1 VDLTCTSGTVTTTPL
16 NASESLP
23 AVFMVTGADPGAT
36 CTATETVPA
45 GYTANQADCV
55 DVSLGGSCTVV
66 NTLIP
71 PLAATITVKKD
82 FSPDS
87 VATVPVTLS
96 CTSGTVTTPHLEVAE
111 GTPAV
116 FTVMGATPGTTC
128 TATETVPEG
137 YTANQANCASV
148 ALNGHCTITN
158 KRKPPPA
165 MVASIPTMSEWAMF
179 LLAALLTIAGFAA
192 VRRQRI

>member
-1 VDLTCTSGTVTTTPL
+1 
-16 NASESLP
+16 
-23 AVFMVTGADPGAT
+23 
-36 CTATETVPA
+36 
-45 GYTANQADCV
+45 
-55 DVSLGGSCTVV
+55 
-66 NTLIP
+66 
-71 PLAATITVKKD
+71 
-82 FSPDS
+82 
-87 VATVPVTLS
+87 VTLS

-148 ALNGHCTITN
+148 ALNGYCTITN